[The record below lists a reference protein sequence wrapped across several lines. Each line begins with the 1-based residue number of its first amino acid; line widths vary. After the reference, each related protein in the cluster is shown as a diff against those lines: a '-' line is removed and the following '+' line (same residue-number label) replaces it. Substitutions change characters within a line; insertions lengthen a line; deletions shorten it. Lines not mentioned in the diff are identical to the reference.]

1 MNSQPYSSSYT
12 GAVKS
17 LFPMFSFPTPT
28 SCAMV
33 WRYGW
38 GLIFDRVSKRRGEAK
53 KVVSR
58 RHWAGKVFDGVSLE
72 ISTGPLNTIRN
83 SFPQHTWTG
92 NSLIEPDQHMWFAVG
107 SFFQDLRTRVLAFYV
122 SRITNLLYIRM
133 SVSGSNPYFAC
144 RRDSCFCFWLCIG
157 QWAVTP
163 VFVLFFAA
171 WVFITII
178 IYCWFTDSFFNRAV
192 SFVLYLLLSS
202 ADR

>member
-1 MNSQPYSSSYT
+1 
-12 GAVKS
+12 
-17 LFPMFSFPTPT
+17 
-28 SCAMV
+28 
-33 WRYGW
+33 
-38 GLIFDRVSKRRGEAK
+38 
-53 KVVSR
+53 VVSR

-163 VFVLFFAA
+163 VFVLFLRLEF
-171 WVFITII
+171 
-178 IYCWFTDSFFNRAV
+178 
-192 SFVLYLLLSS
+192 LLPSSSTVDLLILSS
-202 ADR
+202 TVRFLLCYICCFQAQIDSGLIE